1 MHFYCS
7 MSTYVCSM
15 MLELDFLLWQKCGV
29 GFLCVGGPHMA
40 SDGRG
45 SNDGKGR
52 MKEREKMIQK
62 KGKFNKFKLKKS
74 E

>member
-1 MHFYCS
+1 
-7 MSTYVCSM
+7 
-15 MLELDFLLWQKCGV
+15 
-29 GFLCVGGPHMA
+29 MA
-40 SDGRG
+40 SDVRG

>member
-1 MHFYCS
+1 M
-7 MSTYVCSM
+7 CSM
-15 MLELDFLLWQKCGV
+15 MLELDFLLLQKCGV

-52 MKEREKMIQK
+52 MKEREDDTK

>member
-1 MHFYCS
+1 M
-7 MSTYVCSM
+7 CSM